1 MVGGVK
7 AALTPTPAVLCIIC
21 LMIDLIR
28 HTDKSRA
35 VVKFF
40 TGHSGLLVCGL
51 FLLAGLGLA
60 GDYGMGVD
68 EVVQRDAAQANLR
81 YILGQVDRVAP
92 RSPQDRWYGVAFE
105 LPLLLAEGAGGLED
119 YYYYVHRFR
128 LTVTHLLFVTGGFFC
143 YLLAYRLFN
152 NRLIALF
159 ALLLFLLHPRI
170 YAHSFFN
177 SKDLPFLSM
186 FVIAL
191 YLAERAFRKD
201 TAGAFLLL
209 GIAVGVATNLR
220 IMGIMLF
227 AAVIGMRAL
236 DAGLAQGWGERK
248 GILATGGLFALAV
261 GLTWYAL
268 SPNAWGD
275 LLAQLTG
282 ALSLTTDHP
291 HTLPTLFQGVWFNPD
306 ELPAHYGLTWFLI
319 TMPPP
324 VLLLGIVG
332 MAAVLA
338 RGLAGSG
345 AVFRNTR
352 RRFWWLLGGCFGL
365 PLLAVA
371 LAGSNIYDGWR
382 LLYFIYAPFVLL
394 AAGGVYWLAG
404 SRPWL
409 WQRRAGVYGLFGLG
423 LGLTLLQMAQLHPLQ
438 QIYFNFLVDRTTP
451 DYLQTQYELD
461 SWKVSLQSGLEYA
474 LGRHPGETLAVN
486 KTPAYPAMTL
496 PPEKRRRLI
505 MASPVHDL
513 DYAWSDA
520 PEQGHRPDTAF
531 NTFYLNRYNNPVVSM
546 RVLEGS
552 RMTAEMRAGYGELYR
567 AAVDGEPII
576 RGEYDVYL
584 EGRRVTFVKEDCQKG
599 ERAGRFRVKV
609 YRAGPAA
616 QSAGV
621 PDLAVYDHNVNYGA
635 RVDGRCLAVLQ
646 LRDYPPD
653 YGINYLVAGRYS
665 GDPATHA
672 LWEGARSF
680 LSPGLRERM
689 DGLRANRPGATAGA
703 GFELYRQ
710 GKRLIYYR
718 EGCAAV
724 DTAALFF
731 LHITPE
737 DVGDLPPERQEH
749 GFDSWGFHFGR
760 RGLRLDG
767 QCLATVELPDY
778 AIARIRT
785 EQEGYWEFRGL
796 PPVEPGFLRERA
808 TALTGVAADFRGEF
822 DLYWRDGEL
831 IYRREGCAAGD
842 TAAGFF
848 LHITPVDGAEL
859 PAARREY
866 GFEVRDFEFSKWGGH
881 FDGECVA
888 VAPLPGYEIAG
899 IRTGQYAAGTGE
911 VWSAELELP

>member
-1 MVGGVK
+1 M
-7 AALTPTPAVLCIIC
+7 L
-21 LMIDLIR
+21 

-35 VVKFF
+35 VVRFF

-60 GDYGMGVD
+60 GDYGMGAD
-68 EVVQRDAAQANLR
+68 EPNQRDTAWANLR
-81 YILGQVDRVAP
+81 YVLGQADQIDTRFP
-92 RSPQDRWYGVAFE
+92 HDRWYGVAFE
-105 LPLLLAEGAGGLED
+105 LPLLLAGGALGLEG

-128 LTVTHLLFVTGGFFC
+128 LTATHLLFVTGGFFC

-152 NRLIALF
+152 NRWIALF

-177 SKDLPFLSM
+177 SKDLPFLSA
-186 FVIAL
+186 FAIAL
-191 YLAERAFRKD
+191 YLVERAFRKD
-201 TAGAFLLL
+201 TAGAFALL
-209 GIAVGVATNLR
+209 GVAVGIATNLR
-220 IMGIMLF
+220 IMGLMLF
-227 AAVIGMRAL
+227 LAVIGLRAL
-236 DAGLAQGWGERK
+236 DVGLARDLGERK
-248 GILATGGLFALAV
+248 GMLATGGLFVAAA

-275 LLAQLTG
+275 PPAQLTG

-291 HTLPTLFQGVWFNPD
+291 HTLPVMFQGVWFNPD

-338 RGLAGSG
+338 RGLAGPG
-345 AVFRNTR
+345 AVLGNGQ
-352 RRFWWLLGGCFGL
+352 RRFWLLLAGCCGL
-365 PLLAVA
+365 PPLAVA
-371 LAGSNIYDGWR
+371 LVGANTYDEWR
-382 LLYFIYAPFVLL
+382 HLYFIYAPFVLL
-394 AAGGVYWLAG
+394 AAEGLYWLAG

-438 QIYFNFLVDRTTP
+438 QVYFNFLEDRTTP
-451 DYLQTQYELD
+451 NYLQTQYELD

-486 KTPAYPAMTL
+486 QTPGYPAITL

-505 MASPVHDL
+505 MASPVHDP

-520 PEQGHRPDTAF
+520 PEQAHRPDTAF
-531 NTFYLNRYNNPVVSM
+531 NTLYLNRYNNPVVSM
-546 RVLEGS
+546 RTLEGS
-552 RMTAEMRAGYGELYR
+552 RMTAEMRAGYEELYR

-576 RGEYDVYL
+576 RGEYDVYF
-584 EGRRVTFVKEDCQKG
+584 EGRRVTFVKEDCQRG

-609 YRAGPAA
+609 YRAAPAA
-616 QSAGV
+616 QSGGV
-621 PDLAVYDHNVNYGA
+621 PDLAAYDHNVNYGA

-653 YGINYLVAGRYS
+653 YRIAYLVAGRYS
-665 GDPATHA
+665 GDPAIHA

-680 LSPGLRERM
+680 LFPSLRERM
-689 DGLRANRPGATAGA
+689 DGLRGNRPGATEGA

-718 EGCAAV
+718 EGCAAR

-749 GFDSWGFHFGR
+749 GFDSWGFHFGQ

-808 TALTGVAADFRGEF
+808 AALAGMAADFRGEF
-822 DLYWRDGEL
+822 DLYWRGDTL

-848 LHITPVDGAEL
+848 LHITPVNGDDLA
-859 PAARREY
+859 AARREY
-866 GFEVRDFEFSKWGGH
+866 GFEARDFEFNRWGGH

-888 VAPLPGYEIAG
+888 VVPLPGYEIAE
-899 IRTGQYAAGTGE
+899 IRTGQYEAGAGE
-911 VWSAELELP
+911 VWSAELGPP

>member
-1 MVGGVK
+1 M
-7 AALTPTPAVLCIIC
+7 LNWML
-21 LMIDLIR
+21 

-35 VVKFF
+35 AVRFF
-40 TGHSGLLVCGL
+40 TDHGGLLVCGL
-51 FLLAGLGLA
+51 FLLVGLGLA

-68 EVVQRDAAQANLR
+68 EVVQRDAARANLR
-81 YILGQVDRVAP
+81 YILGPVDRVAP
-92 RSPQDRWYGVAFE
+92 RSPQDRFYGVAFE
-105 LPLLLAEGAGGLED
+105 LPLLMAERFFGLED

-128 LTVTHLLFVTGGFFC
+128 LTVTHLFFVAGGFFC
-143 YLLAYRLFN
+143 YLLAYRMFN

-186 FVIAL
+186 FAIAL
-191 YLAERAFRKD
+191 YLTERAFRKD
-201 TAGAFLLL
+201 TLGAFLLL

-220 IMGIMLF
+220 IMGLMLLL
-227 AAVIGMRAL
+227 AVVGLRVL
-236 DAGLAQGWGERK
+236 DVGLARDWGERK
-248 GILATGGLFALAV
+248 GILARGGLFALAV

-268 SPNAWGD
+268 SPDAWGD
-275 LLAQLTG
+275 PLAQLTG

-291 HTLPTLFQGVWFNPD
+291 HTLPALFQGVWFNPD

-324 VLLLGIVG
+324 VLLVGVVG

-338 RGLAGSG
+338 RGLAGPK
-345 AVFRNTR
+345 AVWGNGQ
-352 RRFWWLLGGCFGL
+352 RRFWLLLAGCCGL
-365 PLLAVA
+365 PPLAVA
-371 LAGSNIYDGWR
+371 LAGSTYDGWR
-382 LLYFIYAPFVLL
+382 HLYFIYAPFVLL
-394 AAGGVYWLAG
+394 TAGGLYWLAG
-404 SRPWL
+404 SRHWL

-438 QIYFNFLVDRTTP
+438 QVYFNFLADRTTP
-451 DYLQTQYELD
+451 NYLQTQYELD
-461 SWKVSLQSGLEYA
+461 SWKVSLQGGLEYA

-486 KTPAYPAMTL
+486 KTPGYPAMTL
-496 PPEKRRRLI
+496 PREERRRLI

-513 DYAWSDA
+513 DYAWGDA
-520 PEQGHRPDTAF
+520 PEQARRPDTAF
-531 NTFYLNRYNNPVVSM
+531 NTFQLSRYNNPVVSM

-552 RMTAEMRAGYGELYR
+552 RMTAAMRAGYEELYR
-567 AAVDGEPII
+567 AAVAGEPII

-584 EGRRVTFVKEDCQKG
+584 EGRRVTFVKEDCQRG

-609 YRAGPAA
+609 YRAGPEA
-616 QSAGV
+616 QPGGI
-621 PDLAVYDHNVNYGA
+621 PDLAVYNHNANYGA
-635 RVDGRCLAVLQ
+635 RVGGRCLAVLQ

-653 YGINYLVAGRYS
+653 YPIDYLVAGRYS

-672 LWEGARSF
+672 IWEGAHSF
-680 LSPGLRERM
+680 LSPGLPERM

-710 GKRLIYYR
+710 GNRLIYYR
-718 EGCAAV
+718 EGCTAA

-737 DVGDLPPERQEH
+737 DVGDLPPERREH
-749 GFDSWGFHFGR
+749 GFDSWGFHFGQ
-760 RGLRLDG
+760 RGVRLDG

-785 EQEGYWEFRGL
+785 EQEGHWEFRGL
-796 PPVEPGFLRERA
+796 PPVEPGFLREQA
-808 TALTGVAADFRGEF
+808 AALAGVAADYRGEF

-831 IYRREGCAAGD
+831 IYRREGCGVAD
-842 TAAGFF
+842 TAAEFF
-848 LHITPVDGAEL
+848 LHIRPVNGADL
-859 PAARREY
+859 AAERRGY
-866 GFEVRDFEFSKWGGH
+866 GFEVRDFEFGRWGGH
-881 FDGECVA
+881 FDGICVA
-888 VAPLPGYEIAG
+888 VVQLPGYEIAG

-911 VWSAELELP
+911 VWAAELESS

>member
-1 MVGGVK
+1 M
-7 AALTPTPAVLCIIC
+7 LNLR
-21 LMIDLIR
+21 L
-28 HTDKSRA
+28 HTAKSRGA
-35 VVKFF
+35 LFNLLA
-40 TGHSGLLVCGL
+40 THGGLLVCGL

-60 GDYGMGVD
+60 GDYGMGAD
-68 EVVQRDAAQANLR
+68 EPNQRDTAWANLR
-81 YILGQVDRVAP
+81 YIIGQADQIDTRFP
-92 RSPQDRWYGVAFE
+92 HDRWYGVAFE
-105 LPLLLAEGAGGLED
+105 LPLLLAGGALGLED

-128 LTVTHLLFVTGGFFC
+128 LTATHLFFVAGGFFC

-152 NRLIALF
+152 NRWIALF

-201 TAGAFLLL
+201 TAGEFLLL
-209 GIAVGVATNLR
+209 GIAVGIATNLR
-220 IMGIMLF
+220 IMGLMLLL
-227 AAVIGMRAL
+227 AV
-236 DAGLAQGWGERK
+236 AGLRVLDGWLARDWRERK
-248 GILATGGLFALAV
+248 RILATGGLFVAAV
-261 GLTWYAL
+261 GLVWYGLA
-268 SPNAWGD
+268 PNAWGGP
-275 LLAQLTG
+275 LAQLTG

-291 HTLPTLFQGVWFNPD
+291 HTLPALFQGVWFNPD

-338 RGLAGSG
+338 RGLAGPR
-345 AVFRNTR
+345 AVLGNGQ
-352 RRFWWLLGGCFGL
+352 RRFWLLLAGCCGL

-371 LAGSNIYDGWR
+371 LAGANTYDGWR
-382 LLYFIYAPFVLL
+382 HLYFIYAPFVLL
-394 AAGGVYWLAG
+394 AAGGLYWLAG
-404 SRPWL
+404 SRHWL
-409 WQRRAGVYGLFGLG
+409 RRRRVGVYGLFGLG
-423 LGLTLLQMAQLHPLQ
+423 LGLTLLQTAQLHPLQ
-438 QIYFNFLVDRTTP
+438 QVYFNFLVDRTTP
-451 DYLQTQYELD
+451 NYLQTQYEMD
-461 SWKVSLQSGLEYA
+461 SWKVSLQGGLEYA

-486 KTPAYPAMTL
+486 QTPGYPAITL
-496 PPEKRRRLI
+496 PLEKRRRLI

-520 PEQGHRPDTAF
+520 AEQARRPDTAF
-531 NTFYLNRYNNPVVSM
+531 NTFQLSRYNNPVVSM
-546 RVLEGS
+546 RTLEGS
-552 RMTAEMRAGYGELYR
+552 RMTAAMRAGYGEVYQ

-584 EGRRVTFVKEDCQKG
+584 EGGRVTFVKEDCQKG

-609 YRAGPAA
+609 YRAGPEA
-616 QSAGV
+616 QSEGI
-621 PDLAVYDHNVNYGA
+621 PDLAAYAHNVNYGA
-635 RVDGRCLAVLQ
+635 RVGGRCLAVLQ
-646 LRDYPPD
+646 LKDYPPD
-653 YGINYLVAGRYS
+653 YRIAHLVAGRYS

-672 LWEGARSF
+672 LWEGAHSF
-680 LSPGLRERM
+680 LSPGLPERM
-689 DGLRANRPGATAGA
+689 DGLRANRPEATAGA

-718 EGCAAV
+718 EGCTAA

-737 DVGDLPPERQEH
+737 DVGDLPPERREH
-749 GFDSWGFHFGR
+749 GFDSWGFNFGQ

-767 QCLATVELPDY
+767 QCVATVELPDY

-808 TALTGVAADFRGEF
+808 AALAGMAADYRGEF
-822 DLYWRDGEL
+822 DLYWRDNTL
-831 IYRREGCAAGD
+831 IYRREGCAVAD

-848 LHITPVDGAEL
+848 LHIRPVNGADL
-859 PAARREY
+859 AAARREF
-866 GFEVRDFEFSKWGGH
+866 GFESRDFEFSKWGGH

-888 VAPLPGYEIAG
+888 IVPLPGYEIAG
-899 IRTGQYAAGTGE
+899 MRTGQYAAGRGE
-911 VWSAELELP
+911 VWSAELGTP